1 MDESPLQMF
10 IDSAGW
16 IGGWL
21 IGPIL
26 LLVLFGYFH
35 LRAGTSYG
43 FLSRL
48 YALLIGRSE
57 FHNESLTAF
66 WQERKDVERFNAL
79 FNTKAKSLKDI
90 ELFVRWIENYD
101 LDIRKFTRLK
111 SWFDFEKRQVK
122 KLKVRQLVTPLVFT
136 LISYLASITAT
147 DLASTNAALIKLG
160 GEEQWIWVGHS
171 EASSFSINPF
181 SANSDA
187 WRLTKT
193 ACGKAGFDASL
204 VASEIGLQGKSINAI
219 CESFSNSEDAKRI
232 DSFIAKQKIFWLLA
246 VILWVLALNFFSEA
260 LRRAGAHKARPYLR
274 DKFNAARLRRATL
287 APSGGGKGAAR
298 VPLKVASN
306 LLVASNTVS
315 DEHDKANI
323 DS

>member
-1 MDESPLQMF
+1 MDESTLQMV

-57 FHNESLTAF
+57 FYNESLTAF

-111 SWFDFEKRQVK
+111 NWFDFEKRQVK

-136 LISYLASITAT
+136 LLSYLASIPAT
-147 DLASTNAALIKLG
+147 DLASANAALIRLG
-160 GEEQWIWVGHS
+160 GEEQWIWVGNS

-187 WRLTKT
+187 WRITKA
-193 ACGKAGFDASL
+193 ACGKADFDASL
-204 VASEIGLQGKSINAI
+204 VASEIGLQRKNIDAI
-219 CESFSNSEDAKRI
+219 CESFNNSEDAKRI
-232 DSFIAKQKIFWLLA
+232 DRFIAKQKIFWPLA
-246 VILWVLALNFFSEA
+246 VILWILALNCFSEA
-260 LRRAGAHKARPYLR
+260 LRRAAAHKARPYLL
-274 DKFNAARLRRATL
+274 DKFNAARLR
-287 APSGGGKGAAR
+287 
-298 VPLKVASN
+298 KVASAPSIGEKEAACD
-306 LLVASNTVS
+306 ASDIAS
-315 DEHDKANI
+315 
-323 DS
+323 